1 MPVDTLPRAPK
12 LSDVDERVVADLSRS
27 WGEPDWLTEARVAAW
42 RRFVE
47 LPVPDRHMEVWN
59 RINLRPLPLMEFS
72 AWVPGEAFRAA
83 DELPESVRRALGG
96 AGTAHSL
103 VQIDGTPAFRQV
115 GDALERQ
122 GVIFCDLQ
130 TAAREHP
137 DKVRDALGTVVPA
150 DRDKFTALATALWT
164 GGFFLYVPRG
174 VAVELPLQTLR
185 WRSAAAD
192 ATISRTLVVLDE
204 HASCAL
210 IESQAGEGGR
220 IGLDANIVEVV
231 LADGAQLK
239 YVGLQD
245 WDEDMWSFAHRQ
257 GRMAGRDS
265 RLTWAFGEFGGRT
278 ARSSFLTEHIGR
290 GAESKSVTVF
300 FSSGVQHHDLYQ
312 TNLHT
317 GTQTS
322 ANMDV
327 RGALAGQGRCV
338 FRGDIEIKRG
348 AKQTSSFEAAHALV
362 LERGARADAIP
373 SLYIDENDVQA
384 SHSATTG
391 QVDESQLFYLMSRGL
406 SKKTATKLIVR
417 GFFEP
422 IMEQVPLESVRQ
434 EFERLIERKL
444 S

>member
-1 MPVDTLPRAPK
+1 MSVDTLPRAPK
-12 LSDVDERVVADLSRS
+12 LADLEESALADLSRQ
-27 WGEPDWLTEARVAAW
+27 WGEPEWLTEARIAAW
-42 RRFVE
+42 RRFLE

-72 AWVPGEAFRAA
+72 AWVPAEPFRSEE
-83 DELPESVRRALGG
+83 ELPEAVRRALGEAG
-96 AGTAHSL
+96 AAHSL
-103 VQIDGTPAFRQV
+103 VQVDGTPAFRR
-115 GDALERQ
+115 GGEELARR

-130 TAAREHP
+130 TAVREHP
-137 DKVRDALGTVVPA
+137 DKVRGALGEVVPV
-150 DRDKFTALATALWT
+150 DRDKFTALSTALWT
-164 GGFFLYVPRG
+164 GGFFLHVPRG
-174 VAVELPLQTLR
+174 VTVELPLQTVR

-192 ATISRTLVVLDE
+192 ATISRTLVVLE
-204 HASCAL
+204 EGAACTL

-220 IGLDANIVEVV
+220 IGLDCNVVEII
-231 LADGAQLK
+231 LGDGAQLK

-257 GRMAGRDS
+257 GRLAGRDS

-317 GTQTS
+317 GIQTS

-327 RGALAGQGRCV
+327 RGALAGRGRCV
-338 FRGDIEIKRG
+338 FRGDIEIQRG
-348 AKQTSSFEAAHALV
+348 AKKTSSFEAAHALV

-406 SKKTATKLIVR
+406 SKNTATKLIVR

-422 IMEQVPLESVRQ
+422 IMEQVPLESVRR